1 MEESEGARRWTE
13 HRVLVAWRGHV
24 SRVLDAYRAGEQRAL
39 PWWERALALP
49 AQLIILTVRELF
61 RDGVLTLA
69 SSLAFFSVLSIVPLL
84 SVATAL
90 LGAFGVFESSG
101 ADLARYLGALFPTSG
116 YEIVTYLRKFS
127 VQGAASI
134 GGISGLSLLV
144 IGVTLFNS
152 IERALSNIWHGVGE
166 RNIIQKFLMFY
177 TMITLGPVL
186 LIMSIIQSAKVQLF
200 ISGFGVD
207 TSSVSLFL
215 PFMYALVVFTL
226 MNKILPNTSV
236 DWASALVGGA
246 VTAAAFELAKWG
258 FNQYV
263 NLIVFD
269 SYNKLYGA
277 LGLAPIFMIWV
288 YVTWLV
294 ILIGSEMAYCYQHMG
309 NLLRTEAPLETLWR
323 GGGSSRVMVE
333 PVMSV
338 EVFSPI
344 AQSYH
349 DGAGALSEV
358 HVQRMTGYP
367 GEVVREIVDRLIQD
381 EVIMVVGKGK
391 GASRALAPARP
402 LDQIELERIVR
413 SFFLRRP
420 ALGGEVDALVAE
432 VERQTARVFEGLDA
446 RDVLREA
453 DEPPA

>member
-1 MEESEGARRWTE
+1 ME
-13 HRVLVAWRGHV
+13 HRVVVASRAHV

-49 AQLIILTVRELF
+49 AQLIVLTVRELF

-84 SVATAL
+84 SVTTAL

-152 IERALSNIWHGVGE
+152 IERALSNIWRGVGE
-166 RNIIQKFLMFY
+166 RNIVQKFLMFY

-200 ISGFGVD
+200 ISAFGVD

-236 DWASALVGGA
+236 DWSSALVGGG

-263 NLIVFD
+263 NLIVFE

-309 NLLRTEAPLETLWR
+309 NLLRTDTPVEELLR
-323 GGGSSRVMVE
+323 GDASSRLMIE

-338 EVFSPI
+338 EVFAPI
-344 AQSYH
+344 AQAYH
-349 DGAGALSEV
+349 GGAGSVSEA
-358 HVQRMTGYP
+358 HVQRLTGYP
-367 GEVVREIVDRLIQD
+367 GEVVREIVDRLVSEGAVMI
-381 EVIMVVGKGK
+381 VGRGR
-391 GASRALAPARP
+391 GASRLLAPAKP
-402 LDQIELERIVR
+402 LDQIALESIVR
-413 SFFLRRP
+413 GFFLKRP
-420 ALGGEVDALVAE
+420 DVGGEVGALVAQAERE
-432 VERQTARVFEGLDA
+432 VAEVFEGLDG
-446 RDVLREA
+446 RDVLR
-453 DEPPA
+453 DGEPSS